1 MSMTPT
7 DQTVTKAPRRSLKPA
22 AVFAAAGLMATV
34 AWVGAHQTGDDVRT
48 DKTRL
53 EALDDRTVETAGRHS
68 RELAAP
74 PTSSDSGEPTS
85 TEPTSAGPTTT
96 GTGPLT
102 TAPTTTDRNG
112 VGTSGGSGRASG
124 SYGPLLGQAGTATGP
139 SRDQSPGGGDG
150 TLWLPGTDAEAPIT
164 GPPAVLPDQPGE
176 SDPPSAEE
184 WDAPSDLPE
193 ADPIPS
199 IDDFDVDELGCPNL
213 GLVPIGGYNEDPN
226 STYSYLYTYF
236 RALAPAEWDSP
247 ELVCGHPL
255 EPWRDLVIQR
265 LVAGGA
271 DVGAIIIAADGTSIP
286 MRLSAPEWTTYK
298 FRYGGSATGIN
309 LIGYPVG
316 RPRLGNVSVIRTT
329 RGGLVFPQAGG
340 VGLPVLGGAWDYWIA
355 AGGPTGTTGLPTGV
369 PESAAGP
376 TGAITWQPGMAS
388 TGARQSFQNGWLFL
402 PGVITDVDAAAQPA
416 DRYEWHPWSELP
428 TDPPAVDYR
437 GQIVKLGPTTWY
449 VDLDGVR
456 HWIPTSSAWMCAKW
470 DLGATQYEV
479 KSWEL
484 DAYPLGSEFV
494 CADYKKK

>member
-22 AVFAAAGLMATV
+22 AAFAAAGLLATV

-124 SYGPLLGQAGTATGP
+124 SCGPLLGQAGTATGP

-184 WDAPSDLPE
+184 WDAPSELPE
-193 ADPIPS
+193 ADPSPS
-199 IDDFDVDELGCPNL
+199 IDDVDVDELRRWKVPGVAGKPRRRRAVVETCADREHQICVAA
-213 GLVPIGGYNEDPN
+213 GLV
-226 STYSYLYTYF
+226 
-236 RALAPAEWDSP
+236 
-247 ELVCGHPL
+247 
-255 EPWRDLVIQR
+255 
-265 LVAGGA
+265 
-271 DVGAIIIAADGTSIP
+271 
-286 MRLSAPEWTTYK
+286 
-298 FRYGGSATGIN
+298 
-309 LIGYPVG
+309 
-316 RPRLGNVSVIRTT
+316 
-329 RGGLVFPQAGG
+329 GG
-340 VGLPVLGGAWDYWIA
+340 VPGATAAAVGDPVADAATALQQLGYKPADA
-355 AGGPTGTTGLPTGV
+355 V
-369 PESAAGP
+369 R
-376 TGAITWQPGMAS
+376 MA
-388 TGARQSFQNGWLFL
+388 R
-402 PGVITDVDAAAQPA
+402 DAAAAGDEAAAIIRKALQ
-416 DRYEWHPWSELP
+416 
-428 TDPPAVDYR
+428 
-437 GQIVKLGPTTWY
+437 
-449 VDLDGVR
+449 
-456 HWIPTSSAWMCAKW
+456 SA
-470 DLGATQYEV
+470 LR
-479 KSWEL
+479 
-484 DAYPLGSEFV
+484 
-494 CADYKKK
+494 